1 MQHHMKPLQIAKLWL
16 AALVVALC
24 LGMAVETLAQAG
36 PAPAAAAQSAK
47 NQEAAFQ
54 FKAMLARG
62 WPIISVLMIM
72 SIISLS
78 IMAERMIVVKGA
90 ERDADSFLPD
100 MITAIKGGKPLDAL
114 LGMCDAAG
122 HPLASV
128 VSTVLGETGDRENMD
143 RAAQRALQLKVDKLE
158 RRTPMLGT
166 IASTAPFV
174 GLLGTVVGII
184 KAFHDLSIENSGA
197 AKAVM
202 AGISEALVATAVG
215 LFVAIPA
222 VLAYNAFQRRIR
234 ARLAAADGLMHI
246 LLSDLKGVPSP
257 KAPAA
262 KSAAPGR
269 APAAEVSQ

>member
-1 MQHHMKPLQIAKLWL
+1 
-16 AALVVALC
+16 
-24 LGMAVETLAQAG
+24 
-36 PAPAAAAQSAK
+36 
-47 NQEAAFQ
+47 
-54 FKAMLARG
+54 
-62 WPIISVLMIM
+62 
-72 SIISLS
+72 
-78 IMAERMIVVKGA
+78 MAERMIVVKGA

-184 KAFHDLSIENSGA
+184 KAFQSIA
-197 AKAVM
+197 ASKGGGPEVV
-202 AGISEALVATAVG
+202 AGGVAEALITTAFG

-222 VLAYNAFQRRIR
+222 VMGYNYLVHRVQ
-234 ARLAAADGLMHI
+234 RLAL
-246 LLSDLKGVPSP
+246 
-257 KAPAA
+257 
-262 KSAAPGR
+262 
-269 APAAEVSQ
+269 EVQVSVSEIIDRVSKRK